1 MIQINGENKTGYEG
15 LSVVQMVEKEG
26 YTIGRIALEIN
37 GTIISKNDYND
48 TILHSGDVIE
58 VVSFVGGG

>member
-15 LSVVQMVEKEG
+15 LSVAQMVEKEG

-48 TILHSGDVIE
+48 TVLHSGDVIE

>member
-15 LSVVQMVEKEG
+15 LSVGQMVEKEG

>member
-15 LSVVQMVEKEG
+15 LSVAQMVEKEG